1 MTKLIDPSQ
10 CTVGYWGFRHIRC
23 IRRRAIYAPSAEEP
37 NAMQNPKHSIV
48 VPVYNEFEGLFAL
61 AERLENLAQSLL
73 PDSVEVLFV
82 NDGSKDGS
90 DQALDELAE
99 TSSIFKVIH
108 LSRNF
113 GHQLAITAGLERASG
128 DTVSVID
135 ADLQDPPEVIA
146 QLIAQWRQ
154 GYDVVYAVRRSR
166 SGETK
171 FKLWTAKIFYR
182 TIRRL
187 TNVDIP
193 LDTGDFRL
201 MDRKVV
207 NAFLRLRERH
217 RFVRGMVSWLGF
229 RQTGVLYDRA
239 ERKFGETHYP
249 LRKMLKFATD
259 GITSFSSVPLRL
271 ATYLGLMSSVV
282 ATLIGVWTLYVKF
295 VSGEA
300 IPGWTSVMLAVL
312 FMGGIQL
319 LALGVFGEYLG
330 RTYDEIKSR
339 PLYLVQRTVGFGRER
354 ERVVEVGQVHESIGV

>member
-1 MTKLIDPSQ
+1 
-10 CTVGYWGFRHIRC
+10 
-23 IRRRAIYAPSAEEP
+23 
-37 NAMQNPKHSIV
+37 MQNPKHSIV
-48 VPVYNEFEGLFAL
+48 VPVYNEFEGLPAL
-61 AERLENLAQSLL
+61 AERLEKLAQNLL
-73 PDSVEVLFV
+73 PDSVEVVFV

-90 DQALDELAE
+90 DKALDALVERNPV
-99 TSSIFKVIH
+99 FKVIH

-135 ADLQDPPEVIA
+135 ADLQDPPEVIVD
-146 QLIAQWRQ
+146 LIARWTE

-171 FKLWTAKIFYR
+171 FKVWTAKLFYR
-182 TIRRL
+182 TIRRF
-187 TNVDIP
+187 TQVDIP

-201 MDRKVV
+201 MDRRVV

-259 GITSFSSVPLRL
+259 GITSFSTAPLRL
-271 ATYLGLMSSVV
+271 ATYIGLVSSAV
-282 ATLIGVWTLYVKF
+282 ALLIGVWTLYVKF
-295 VSGEA
+295 FAGEA

-330 RTYDEIKSR
+330 RTYDEIKGR
-339 PLYLVQRTVGFGRER
+339 PLFLVQRTAGFER
-354 ERVVEVGQVHESIGV
+354 ERVTELGTIHESIGV